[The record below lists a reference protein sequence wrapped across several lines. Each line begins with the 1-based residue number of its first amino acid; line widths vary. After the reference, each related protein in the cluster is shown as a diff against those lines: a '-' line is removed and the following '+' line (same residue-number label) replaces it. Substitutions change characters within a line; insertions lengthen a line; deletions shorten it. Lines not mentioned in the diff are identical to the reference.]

1 MYNVLFS
8 FLKPQLCYGGES
20 TGGGGDGGSSDK
32 GRGSSYG
39 MEGAGD
45 GAATSAGRARA
56 AQLRAQAETQ
66 RAVQQQARDNDRD
79 RRTAVSKAR
88 NAGNTTAAR
97 IAASQAAAKAGDNNK
112 NEKKEIPSTSVKK
125 FQSSDLNPA
134 GLSSSKL
141 VSSAKNKNYTNLT
154 AAEQGAL
161 YGQYGQQPNAAEY
174 AQMTEV
180 MKRMRNVPRT
190 SEFQSSVADQLRAGT
205 TRRGGIIDADAAAKS
220 AQNYIANNPVGENVN
235 PFFTPFSELDGFFP
249 KLERGIENA
258 GIFAIKGLTGGII
271 DPVKID
277 KNIAEKYMKALQ
289 ETGTYDYDD
298 PNYLD
303 ISDSKQGDA
312 NFDKILEMSGRG
324 PEDYEATN
332 ILRGVK
338 DAEGNTV
345 AGFNQY
351 QNTITGYDPKTGEY
365 ESGAVVYN
373 EEERDEDRDRDR
385 CPEGFYYDVEEEMCM
400 PIVDASAGDA
410 DPTCPDGYIFDSDK
424 NACVLDPFQDPFPD
438 APTTGGGTY
447 TAPALSPYTSVAPV
461 TLPSLMPGQQP
472 AFVVP
477 TPTAQPITVAAQ
489 TPVGLASLR
498 RS

>member
-8 FLKPQLCYGGES
+8 FLKPQIAFGGES
-20 TGGGGDGGSSDK
+20 SGGGSSGGGGSRADRKGAQAILTTPRPAPTPPVVNTSRDRSDRK
-32 GRGSSYG
+32 
-39 MEGAGD
+39 
-45 GAATSAGRARA
+45 GAAAVMSAPRPAPAVSPITRA
-56 AQLRAQAETQ
+56 AEEDNRSIFDRLENIQLVSKDRPDLLVPKTSPTPKL
-66 RAVQQQARDNDRD
+66 RPKNLKLTSPVTQQQMDD
-79 RRTAVSKAR
+79 
-88 NAGNTTAAR
+88 
-97 IAASQAAAKAGDNNK
+97 AKM
-112 NEKKEIPSTSVKK
+112 
-125 FQSSDLNPA
+125 
-134 GLSSSKL
+134 
-141 VSSAKNKNYTNLT
+141 
-154 AAEQGAL
+154 

-180 MKRMRNVPRT
+180 MKRMRNVPST
-190 SEFQSSVADQLRAGT
+190 SEFQSSVADQLRGGT
-205 TRRGGIIDADAAAKS
+205 TRRGGVIDADAAAKS
-220 AQNYIANNPVGENVN
+220 AQNYISNNPVGENVN
-235 PFFTPFSELDGFFP
+235 PFFTPFSELDGFLP

-271 DPVKID
+271 DPVRMD
-277 KNIAEKYMKALQ
+277 KNMAEKYMKALQ

-303 ISDSKQGDA
+303 ISDSKQGNA

-373 EEERDEDRDRDR
+373 EEEREEDRDRDR

-400 PIVDASAGDA
+400 PIVDPSVGDA
-410 DPTCPDGYIFDSDK
+410 DPTCPEGYIFDSEE
-424 NACVLDPFQDPFPD
+424 NACVLDPFQQPFPE
-438 APTTGGGTY
+438 APTTGGRTY

>member
-1 MYNVLFS
+1 MYSILFS

-45 GAATSAGRARA
+45 GAATSAGQARA
-56 AQLRAQAETQ
+56 AQLRAQAEAQ

-88 NAGNTTAAR
+88 SAGK
-97 IAASQAAAKAGDNNK
+97 AAAPVVVSNATKTAEDNNGKLTDNNQVFKSSAK
-112 NEKKEIPSTSVKK
+112 NPT
-125 FQSSDLNPA
+125 

-180 MKRMRNVPRT
+180 MKRMRNVPST

-220 AQNYIANNPVGENVN
+220 AQNYISNNPVGENVN
-235 PFFTPFSELDGFFP
+235 PFFTPYSELDGFFP

-277 KNIAEKYMKALQ
+277 KDMAEKYMKALQ

-303 ISDSKQGDA
+303 ISDSKQGNA

-373 EEERDEDRDRDR
+373 EEEREEDRDRDR

-400 PIVDASAGDA
+400 PIVDSLVDP
-410 DPTCPDGYIFDSDK
+410 DPTCPDGYTFDSEE
-424 NACVLDPFQDPFPD
+424 NACVLDPFQQPFPD

-447 TAPALSPYTSVAPV
+447 TAPALSPYTSVSPV
-461 TLPSLMPGQQP
+461 TLPSLMPGQQQQYM
-472 AFVVP
+472 VP
-477 TPTAQPITVAAQ
+477 TPNVQPITVAAQ

>member
-1 MYNVLFS
+1 MYSILFS

-45 GAATSAGRARA
+45 GAATSAGQARA

-88 NAGNTTAAR
+88 SAGK
-97 IAASQAAAKAGDNNK
+97 AAAPVVVSNATKTAEDNNGKLTDNKQVFKSSAK
-112 NEKKEIPSTSVKK
+112 NPT
-125 FQSSDLNPA
+125 

-180 MKRMRNVPRT
+180 MKRMRNVPST

-220 AQNYIANNPVGENVN
+220 AQNYISNNPVGENVN
-235 PFFTPFSELDGFFP
+235 PFFTPYSELDGFFP

-277 KNIAEKYMKALQ
+277 KDMAEKYMKALQ

-303 ISDSKQGDA
+303 ISDSKQGNA

-373 EEERDEDRDRDR
+373 EEEREEDRDRDR

-400 PIVDASAGDA
+400 PIVDSLVDPE
-410 DPTCPDGYIFDSDK
+410 PTCPDGYTFDSEE
-424 NACVLDPFQDPFPD
+424 NACVLDPFQQPFPD

-447 TAPALSPYTSVAPV
+447 TAPALSPYTSVSPV
-461 TLPSLMPGQQP
+461 TLPSLMPGQQQQYM
-472 AFVVP
+472 VP
-477 TPTAQPITVAAQ
+477 TPNVQPITVAAQ

>member
-1 MYNVLFS
+1 MYSILFS

-45 GAATSAGRARA
+45 GAATSAGQARA
-56 AQLRAQAETQ
+56 AQLRAQAEAQ

-88 NAGNTTAAR
+88 SAGKAAPVVVSNATKTAE
-97 IAASQAAAKAGDNNK
+97 DNNGKLTDNNQVFKSSAK
-112 NEKKEIPSTSVKK
+112 NPT
-125 FQSSDLNPA
+125 

-180 MKRMRNVPRT
+180 MKRMRNVPST

-220 AQNYIANNPVGENVN
+220 AQNYISNNPVGENVN
-235 PFFTPFSELDGFFP
+235 PFFTPYSELDGFFP

-277 KNIAEKYMKALQ
+277 KDMAEKYMKALQ

-303 ISDSKQGDA
+303 ISDSKQGNA

-373 EEERDEDRDRDR
+373 EEEREEDRDRDR

-400 PIVDASAGDA
+400 PIVDSLVDP
-410 DPTCPDGYIFDSDK
+410 DPTCPDGYTFDSEE
-424 NACVLDPFQDPFPD
+424 NACVLDPFQQPFPD

-447 TAPALSPYTSVAPV
+447 TAPALSPYTSVSPV
-461 TLPSLMPGQQP
+461 TLPSLMPGQQQQYM
-472 AFVVP
+472 VP
-477 TPTAQPITVAAQ
+477 TPNVQPITVAAQ

>member
-1 MYNVLFS
+1 MYSILFS

-45 GAATSAGRARA
+45 GAATSAGQARA

-88 NAGNTTAAR
+88 SAGK
-97 IAASQAAAKAGDNNK
+97 AAAPVVVSNATKTAEDNNGKLTDNNQVFKSSAK
-112 NEKKEIPSTSVKK
+112 NPT
-125 FQSSDLNPA
+125 

-180 MKRMRNVPRT
+180 MKRMRNVPST

-220 AQNYIANNPVGENVN
+220 AQNYISNNPVGENVN

-277 KNIAEKYMKALQ
+277 KDMAEKYMKALQ

-303 ISDSKQGDA
+303 ISDSKQGNA

-373 EEERDEDRDRDR
+373 EEEREEDRDRDR

-400 PIVDASAGDA
+400 PIVDSLVDPE
-410 DPTCPDGYIFDSDK
+410 PTCPDGYTFDSEE
-424 NACVLDPFQDPFPD
+424 NACVLDPFQQPFPD

-447 TAPALSPYTSVAPV
+447 TAPALSPYTSVSPV
-461 TLPSLMPGQQP
+461 TLPSLMPGQQQQYM
-472 AFVVP
+472 VP
-477 TPTAQPITVAAQ
+477 TPNVQPITVAAQ

>member
-1 MYNVLFS
+1 MYSILFS

-45 GAATSAGRARA
+45 GAATSAGQARA

-88 NAGNTTAAR
+88 SAGK
-97 IAASQAAAKAGDNNK
+97 AAAPVVVSNATKTAEDNNGKLTDNNQVFKSSAK
-112 NEKKEIPSTSVKK
+112 NPT
-125 FQSSDLNPA
+125 

-180 MKRMRNVPRT
+180 MKRMRNVPST

-220 AQNYIANNPVGENVN
+220 AQNYISNNPVGENVN
-235 PFFTPFSELDGFFP
+235 PFFTPYSELDGFFP

-277 KNIAEKYMKALQ
+277 KDMAEKYMKALQ

-303 ISDSKQGDA
+303 ISDSKQGNA

-373 EEERDEDRDRDR
+373 EEEREEDRDRDR

-400 PIVDASAGDA
+400 PIVDSLVDP
-410 DPTCPDGYIFDSDK
+410 DPTCPDGYTFDSEE
-424 NACVLDPFQDPFPD
+424 NACVLDPFQQPFPD

-447 TAPALSPYTSVAPV
+447 TAPALSPYTSVSPV
-461 TLPSLMPGQQP
+461 TLPSLMPGQQQQYM
-472 AFVVP
+472 VP
-477 TPTAQPITVAAQ
+477 TPNVQPITVAAQ